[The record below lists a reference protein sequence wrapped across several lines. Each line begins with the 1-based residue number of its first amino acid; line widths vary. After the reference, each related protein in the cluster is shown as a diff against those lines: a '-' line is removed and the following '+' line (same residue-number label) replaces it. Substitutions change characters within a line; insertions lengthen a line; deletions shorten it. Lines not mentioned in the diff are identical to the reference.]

1 MKDLNTN
8 HHDASISDEQFYCL
22 SDKTQAIYWIRLT
35 AIYHS
40 SVVATYCLEA
50 HGKALYNAIG
60 NLTQPYLSFCINSAG
75 VGNISISNQ
84 TSTVESFR
92 VIIYLPSLSNF

>member
-40 SVVATYCLEA
+40 TEVAVNCLEA
-50 HGKALYNAIG
+50 HEKALYNAIG
-60 NLTQPYLSFCINSAG
+60 NLTQRQLSVCINYAA

-84 TSTVESFR
+84 TSTVVSFR
-92 VIIYLPSLSNF
+92 VIIYLPS